1 MKKRMVIMLIIAG
14 VLFGGI
20 FGFQFF
26 KAQMIKK
33 YFASNTAPP
42 MTVTTMKAD
51 FKGWQ
56 PQISAVGSLRALH
69 GVDVTTEIAGLVR
82 GLQFTSGEEARKG
95 QLLVQ
100 LNADSDIALLHSL
113 QAAADLS
120 ATVYK
125 RDQAEYEI
133 QVISKATL
141 DNDVADL
148 KSKKAQVAQQVAIVE
163 KKAIRAPFAGR
174 LGITTINPGQY
185 VNPGDKVVT
194 LQSLDPIYVDFSV
207 PQQRFSSIAVG
218 QKIAAVTDTYPDRT
232 FMGKISAINPQVDT
246 ATRNVQIEAIIKNP
260 KRELLPGMFASI
272 KVDTGTV
279 QRYLTLP
286 QTAVSFNPYG
296 ATVYIVEKGKGSDGK
311 PILTAKQSFVTTG
324 DTRGDQVAILSGLKA
339 GDLVVT
345 SGQLK
350 LKNGSTVII
359 NNKVQP
365 SNNPSPQPI
374 DE

>member
-1 MKKRMVIMLIIAG
+1 MEKFRMKKRMVIMLLIAG
-14 VLFGGI
+14 LLFGGI

-56 PQISAVGSLRALH
+56 PQINAVGSLRALH

-125 RDQAEYEI
+125 RDQAEYDI

-141 DNDVADL
+141 DNDAADL

-218 QKIAAVTDTYPDRT
+218 QKIAAVTDTYPGQNFTGTVTTIDP
-232 FMGKISAINPQVDT
+232 KVDT
-246 ATRNVQIEAIIKNP
+246 ATRNVQVEATLKNP
-260 KRELLPGMFASI
+260 HYKLLPGMF
-272 KVDTGTV
+272 GTV
-279 QRYLTLP
+279 NVTAGASQQFLTLP
-286 QTAVSFNPYG
+286 QSAVSFNPYG
-296 ATVYIVEKGKGSDGK
+296 ELVYVIKGKK
-311 PILTAKQSFVTTG
+311 ELT
-324 DTRGDQVAILSGLKA
+324 
-339 GDLVVT
+339 
-345 SGQLK
+345 
-350 LKNGSTVII
+350 
-359 NNKVQP
+359 
-365 SNNPSPQPI
+365 
-374 DE
+374 